1 MTSIADIRTDYARAS
16 LDIADVDA
24 SPLRQFR
31 RWFDE
36 ALKAEVA
43 EVNAMTLATV
53 DPHGQ
58 PSARI
63 VLLKNLDERGFT
75 FFTNYASHK
84 GEELAANPRAALLF
98 HWIGLERQV
107 RVQGIVEK
115 VSEAESDAYYHSRPL
130 GSRLSAWASE
140 QSSEVPDRAT
150 LEAREAEY
158 RQRFGDAPPRPPHWG
173 GYRLLPERLEFW
185 QGRPSRLHDRLEY
198 RKHADGSWTIVRLAP

>member
-63 VLLKNLDERGFT
+63 VLLKNLDE
-75 FFTNYASHK
+75 
-84 GEELAANPRAALLF
+84 
-98 HWIGLERQV
+98 
-107 RVQGIVEK
+107 
-115 VSEAESDAYYHSRPL
+115 
-130 GSRLSAWASE
+130 
-140 QSSEVPDRAT
+140 
-150 LEAREAEY
+150 
-158 RQRFGDAPPRPPHWG
+158 
-173 GYRLLPERLEFW
+173 
-185 QGRPSRLHDRLEY
+185 
-198 RKHADGSWTIVRLAP
+198 